1 MQSFPDLR
9 IITKAARLYY
19 EERLTQTEIAAR
31 LEISCNYVS
40 HILRQSLM
48 KLRKVLTSAGWVG

>member
-19 EERLTQTEIAAR
+19 EERLTQTEIA
-31 LEISCNYVS
+31 
-40 HILRQSLM
+40 
-48 KLRKVLTSAGWVG
+48 VGIGSVEPST